1 MDDSE
6 FKSLLENVR
15 LRLSEKEYVK
25 IKTDIENILQYFDK
39 LDNVNCEALEPEY
52 HPTEVKSEFR
62 VDIAKEFKEK
72 HNLLKNTKTYRFYVI
87 GPEI

>member
-15 LRLSEKEYVK
+15 LRLSEKDYAK

-39 LDNVNCEALEPEY
+39 LDNVNCEDLEPAY
-52 HPTEVKSEFR
+52 HPAEVKSEFR
-62 VDIAKEFKEK
+62 EDIAKEFKEK
-72 HNLLKNTKTYRFYVI
+72 HNL
-87 GPEI
+87 